1 MKSGLYIV
9 ATPIGN
15 INDISSRALQILK
28 EADVIACEDSRV
40 TKKLFGLLGISCSK
54 EFITYQNYN
63 EEEQSPRLL
72 TLLADGKSI
81 ALVSDAGS
89 PLISDPGYKIVRQCR
104 ERGIYVTSIPG
115 CCAAITALQLSGLPT
130 NRFMFAGF
138 VPNKEKGRIDFLS
151 ELKDIKTTLIIY
163 ETAPRLLKT
172 LEVIK
177 SLYGNREIA
186 VARELTKMY
195 EECIRGTADE
205 LIAHYTEK
213 APKGEIVMMIAPPTE
228 EETILNIDIEAL
240 LKEKLKKL
248 PLKSAVKELVAAYN
262 LNKNE
267 IYDLALRIKNEQ

>member
-72 TLLADGKSI
+72 TLLEDGKSI

-104 ERGIYVTSIPG
+104 QRGIYVTSIPG

-228 EETILNIDIEAL
+228 TDATSTLDIEAL
-240 LKEKLKKL
+240 LKEKLAQL